1 MFMTIQEKLQAEQ
14 SRPDRTILF
23 LGEGNFYK
31 AYQES
36 AWLACSLLHR
46 FKAFRRFVRRAGCE
60 VVYVGFPKSSL
71 EKFVAGRR
79 YEMKGDTVQ
88 VYLNDDEPELS
99 EDYATWLASIPI
111 ISLNNSTGEQ
121 ASLRALCQKVL
132 DYPLEESTP
141 MACVVFLAELRKQIK
156 EILVTKES

>member
-1 MFMTIQEKLQAEQ
+1 MTIQEKLDFEQ
-14 SRPDRTILF
+14 SRADGTILF
-23 LGEGNFYK
+23 IGEGNFYK

-46 FKAFRRFVRRAGCE
+46 FKAFRRFVRKAGCE
-60 VVYVGFPKSSL
+60 VVYIGFPKSSL

-111 ISLNNSTGEQ
+111 ISLNNSTEKQ

-141 MACVVFLAELRKQIK
+141 MACVMFLAELRKQIK
-156 EILVTKES
+156 EILVTKNS

>member
-1 MFMTIQEKLQAEQ
+1 MLMTIQEKLQAEQ
-14 SRPDRTILF
+14 SRPDGTILF
-23 LGEGNFYK
+23 FGEGSFYK

-36 AWLACSLLHR
+36 AWLACGLLHR

-71 EKFVAGRR
+71 EKFVSGRR
-79 YEMKGDTVQ
+79 YEMKDDTVL

-99 EDYATWLASIPI
+99 EDYTCWLTSIPI
-111 ISLNNSTGEQ
+111 TSLNNSTEKQ
-121 ASLRALCQKVL
+121 DSLRALCQKVL
-132 DYPLEESTP
+132 DYPIEESTP

-156 EILVTKES
+156 EILVAKES

>member
-1 MFMTIQEKLQAEQ
+1 MTIQEKLQAEQ
-14 SRPDRTILF
+14 SRPDGTILF
-23 LGEGNFYK
+23 FGEGSFYK

-71 EKFVAGRR
+71 EKFVSGRR
-79 YEMKGDTVQ
+79 YEMKDDTVL
-88 VYLNDDEPELS
+88 VYLNDDEPEFF
-99 EDYATWLASIPI
+99 EDYASWLASIPI
-111 ISLNNSTGEQ
+111 TSLNNSTEKQ
-121 ASLRALCQKVL
+121 DSLRALCQKVL

-156 EILVTKES
+156 EIWVTK

>member
-1 MFMTIQEKLQAEQ
+1 MTIQEKLESEQ
-14 SRPDRTILF
+14 SRADGTILF
-23 LGEGNFYK
+23 LGEGSFYK

-36 AWLACSLLHR
+36 AWLACGLLHR
-46 FKAFRRFVRRAGCE
+46 FKAFRRFVRKAGCE

-111 ISLNNSTGEQ
+111 ISLNNSTEKQ
-121 ASLRALCQKVL
+121 DSLRALCQKVL

>member
-23 LGEGNFYK
+23 LGEGNFFK

-111 ISLNNSTGEQ
+111 ISLNNSTEKQ
-121 ASLRALCQKVL
+121 DSLRALCQKVL

>member
-1 MFMTIQEKLQAEQ
+1 MTIQEKLDFEQ

-23 LGEGNFYK
+23 IGEGNFYK

-46 FKAFRRFVRRAGCE
+46 FKAFRRFVRKAGCE
-60 VVYVGFPKSSL
+60 VVYIGFPKSSL

-111 ISLNNSTGEQ
+111 ISLNNSTEKQ

-141 MACVVFLAELRKQIK
+141 MACVMFLAELRKQIK
-156 EILVTKES
+156 EILVTKNS

>member
-1 MFMTIQEKLQAEQ
+1 MTIQEKLDSEQ

-23 LGEGNFYK
+23 LGEGSFYK
-31 AYQES
+31 AYQKS
-36 AWLACSLLHR
+36 AWLACGLLHR
-46 FKAFRRFVRRAGCE
+46 FKVFRRFVRKAGCE
-60 VVYVGFPKSSL
+60 VVYIGFPKSSL

-99 EDYATWLASIPI
+99 EDYATWLTSIPI
-111 ISLNNSTGEQ
+111 ISLNNSTEKQ
-121 ASLRALCQKVL
+121 DSLRALCQTVL

>member
-1 MFMTIQEKLQAEQ
+1 MTIQEKLQAEQ
-14 SRPDRTILF
+14 SRPDGTILF
-23 LGEGNFYK
+23 FGEGSFYK

-46 FKAFRRFVRRAGCE
+46 FKAFRRFVRRVGCE

-79 YEMKGDTVQ
+79 YEMKDDTVL
-88 VYLNDDEPELS
+88 VYLNDDEPEFS
-99 EDYATWLASIPI
+99 EDYASWLASIPI
-111 ISLNNSTGEQ
+111 TSLNNSTEKQ
-121 ASLRALCQKVL
+121 DSLRALCQKVL

-156 EILVTKES
+156 EIWVTK

>member
-14 SRPDRTILF
+14 SRPDGTILF
-23 LGEGNFYK
+23 LGEGSFYK

-36 AWLACSLLHR
+36 AWLACGLLHR

-71 EKFVAGRR
+71 EKFVSGRR
-79 YEMKGDTVQ
+79 YEMKDDTVL
-88 VYLNDDEPELS
+88 VYLNDDEPEFS
-99 EDYATWLASIPI
+99 EDYASWLASIPI
-111 ISLNNSTGEQ
+111 TSLNNSTEKQ
-121 ASLRALCQKVL
+121 DSLRALCQKVL

-156 EILVTKES
+156 EILVAKES

>member
-1 MFMTIQEKLQAEQ
+1 MTIQEKLESEQ
-14 SRPDRTILF
+14 SRPDGTILF
-23 LGEGNFYK
+23 LGEGSFYK

-36 AWLACSLLHR
+36 AWLACGLLHR
-46 FKAFRRFVRRAGCE
+46 FKAFRRFVRKAGCE
-60 VVYVGFPKSSL
+60 VVYIGFPKSSL
-71 EKFVAGRR
+71 EKFVSGRR
-79 YEMKGDTVQ
+79 YEMKGNAVL

-99 EDYATWLASIPI
+99 EDYATWLAFIPI

-121 ASLRALCQKVL
+121 DSLRALCQKVL

-156 EILVTKES
+156 EILVIKEF

>member
-1 MFMTIQEKLQAEQ
+1 MTIQEKLDSEQ
-14 SRPDRTILF
+14 SRADGTILF
-23 LGEGNFYK
+23 IGEGSFYK

-36 AWLACSLLHR
+36 AWLACGLLHR
-46 FKAFRRFVRRAGCE
+46 FRAFRCFVRKAGCE
-60 VVYVGFPKSSL
+60 VVYIGFPKSSL

-79 YEMKGDTVQ
+79 YEMKGNTVQ

-111 ISLNNSTGEQ
+111 ISLNNSTEKQ
-121 ASLRALCQKVL
+121 DSLRALCQTVL

-156 EILVTKES
+156 EILVTKNS

>member
-1 MFMTIQEKLQAEQ
+1 MTIQEKLDSEQ

-46 FKAFRRFVRRAGCE
+46 FKTFRRFVRKAGCE
-60 VVYVGFPKSSL
+60 VVYIGFPKSSL

-88 VYLNDDEPELS
+88 VYLNDDKPELS

-111 ISLNNSTGEQ
+111 ISLNNSTEKQ
-121 ASLRALCQKVL
+121 DSLRALCQTVL

-141 MACVVFLAELRKQIK
+141 MACVVFLTELRKQIK

>member
-1 MFMTIQEKLQAEQ
+1 
-14 SRPDRTILF
+14 
-23 LGEGNFYK
+23 
-31 AYQES
+31 
-36 AWLACSLLHR
+36 
-46 FKAFRRFVRRAGCE
+46 
-60 VVYVGFPKSSL
+60 
-71 EKFVAGRR
+71 
-79 YEMKGDTVQ
+79 MKDDTVL

-111 ISLNNSTGEQ
+111 ISLNNSTEKQ
-121 ASLRALCQKVL
+121 DSLRALCQKVL

>member
-1 MFMTIQEKLQAEQ
+1 MTIQEKLESEQ
-14 SRPDRTILF
+14 SRADGTILF
-23 LGEGNFYK
+23 IGEGSFYK

-36 AWLACSLLHR
+36 AWLACGLLHR

-79 YEMKGDTVQ
+79 YEMKDDTVL

-111 ISLNNSTGEQ
+111 ISLNNSTEKQ
-121 ASLRALCQKVL
+121 DSLRLYAKRCWIIRWKKAHRWHVW
-132 DYPLEESTP
+132 
-141 MACVVFLAELRKQIK
+141 CF
-156 EILVTKES
+156 

>member
-111 ISLNNSTGEQ
+111 ISLNNSTEKQ
-121 ASLRALCQKVL
+121 DSLRALCQKVL

>member
-1 MFMTIQEKLQAEQ
+1 MTIQEKLDSEQ

-46 FKAFRRFVRRAGCE
+46 FKAFRRFVRKAGCE
-60 VVYVGFPKSSL
+60 VVYIGFPKSSL

-79 YEMKGDTVQ
+79 YEMKDDTVQ

-111 ISLNNSTGEQ
+111 ISLNNSTEKQ
-121 ASLRALCQKVL
+121 DSLRALCQKVL

>member
-1 MFMTIQEKLQAEQ
+1 MTIQEKLESEQ

-23 LGEGNFYK
+23 IGEGSFYK

-36 AWLACSLLHR
+36 AWQACGLLHR
-46 FKAFRRFVRRAGCE
+46 FKAFRRFVRKAGCE
-60 VVYVGFPKSSL
+60 VVYIGFPKSSM
-71 EKFVAGRR
+71 EKFVAGRW
-79 YEMKGDTVQ
+79 YEMKGNVVL

-121 ASLRALCQKVL
+121 DSLRALCQTVL

-156 EILVTKES
+156 EILVTKNS

>member
-1 MFMTIQEKLQAEQ
+1 MTIQEKLDSEQ

-23 LGEGNFYK
+23 IGEGNFYK

-36 AWLACSLLHR
+36 AWPACGLLHR
-46 FKAFRRFVRRAGCE
+46 FKVFRRFVRKAGCE
-60 VVYVGFPKSSL
+60 VVYIGFPKSSL

-111 ISLNNSTGEQ
+111 ISLNNSTEKQ
-121 ASLRALCQKVL
+121 DSLRALCQTVL

-156 EILVTKES
+156 EIWVTKNS